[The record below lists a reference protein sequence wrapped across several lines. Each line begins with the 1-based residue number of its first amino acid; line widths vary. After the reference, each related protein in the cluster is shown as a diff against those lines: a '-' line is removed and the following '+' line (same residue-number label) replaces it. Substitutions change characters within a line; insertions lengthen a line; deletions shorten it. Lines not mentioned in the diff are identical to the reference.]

1 MCIFYPNMDITTF
14 IIQSII
20 TLVAFI
26 MGAFV
31 YHKGTMVKPPLSLDL
46 NKEEIQRQ
54 PEWDQL

>member
-1 MCIFYPNMDITTF
+1 MPIFYPNMDITTF
-14 IIQSII
+14 IIQSFI
-20 TLVAFI
+20 TLIAFI

-46 NKEEIQRQ
+46 SKPEIERQ

>member
-1 MCIFYPNMDITTF
+1 MDLTTF
-14 IIQSII
+14 IIQSLI

-31 YHKGTMVKPPLSLDL
+31 YHKGTMVKPPLSLDF
-46 NKEEIQRQ
+46 NKEDIQRQ